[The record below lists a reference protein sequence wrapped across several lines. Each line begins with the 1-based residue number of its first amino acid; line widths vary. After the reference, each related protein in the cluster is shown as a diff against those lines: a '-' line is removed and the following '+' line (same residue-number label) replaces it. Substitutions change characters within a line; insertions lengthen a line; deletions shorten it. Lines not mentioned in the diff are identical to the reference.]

1 MNPSTDLGMATTGP
15 WTPRSAPARMLS
27 LPAYV
32 PTDLTSHL
40 SSVDDLLVDVLDD
53 LNRVWATE
61 LDDSGSLDVLGDRD
75 LPVLMRELLQGGG
88 KRIRPAMTYLGW
100 LSTSRDESGRSHV
113 VTAGAALELLHVFA
127 LIHDDV
133 MDESASRRGRPSV
146 HAQASRLHVD
156 SFAGG
161 DPARFGESIAV
172 LAGDLAHA
180 EADHLAAELPAEMR
194 GIWRTLV
201 IELVCGQRRDLTG
214 SAAGRR
220 DLGHARQ
227 VARMK
232 SGSYTVE
239 RPLQLGA
246 AAAHASG
253 AARTR
258 LARYGRE
265 VGEAFAL
272 RDDILG
278 VWGDPERTGKPAGDD
293 LLSGKPTVILSLATE
308 RLTGSSRQ
316 LLERTGTFGLGRR
329 LGPDDVAILL
339 DELEGAGVVDSVE
352 AMIAGHL
359 DVALDALDDPQ
370 FDADGVAGLTQLA
383 HQIAW
388 RDR

>member
-1 MNPSTDLGMATTGP
+1 MNPSTDLDLTTATP
-15 WTPRSAPARMLS
+15 WIPRPAPARMVS
-27 LPAYV
+27 LPTYA
-32 PTDLTSHL
+32 PTGLPRHL
-40 SSVDDLLVDVLDD
+40 GAVDDLLAGVLDD
-53 LNRVWATE
+53 LTRVWSTE
-61 LDDSGSLDVLGDRD
+61 VDDSGELDVLGERD

-100 LSTSRDESGRSHV
+100 LSTRGDGTGRGHV

-133 MDESASRRGRPSV
+133 MDQSASRRGRPSV
-146 HAQASRLHVD
+146 HTQAAQLHVD
-156 SFAGG
+156 SSAGG
-161 DPARFGESIAV
+161 DAGRFGESIAV
-172 LAGDLAHA
+172 LVGDLAHA
-180 EADHLAAELPAEMR
+180 EADHLASDLPADMR
-194 GIWRTLV
+194 SIWRTLV
-201 IELVCGQRRDLTG
+201 VELVCGQRRDLTG

-246 AAAHASG
+246 AAARANDTV
-253 AARTR
+253 RTR

-272 RDDILG
+272 RDDLLG
-278 VWGDPERTGKPAGDD
+278 VWGDPALTGKPAGDD
-293 LLSGKPTVILSLATE
+293 LLSGKPTVILSIASE
-308 RLTGSSRQ
+308 RLTGSSRK
-316 LLERTGTFGLGRR
+316 LLDRTGSLDRGLE
-329 LGPDDVAILL
+329 PDDVALLL
-339 DELEGAGVVDSVE
+339 DELERAGVVESVE

-359 DVALDALDDPQ
+359 DRALAALDDPQ
-370 FDADGVAGLTQLA
+370 LDPEGVAGLTQLA
-383 HQIAW
+383 HQVAW

>member
-1 MNPSTDLGMATTGP
+1 MNPSTDLDMTTAAP
-15 WTPRSAPARMLS
+15 WASRPAHARMVS
-27 LPAYV
+27 LPAYA
-32 PTDLTSHL
+32 PTGLTRHL
-40 SSVDDLLVDVLDD
+40 GLVDDLLTVVLDD
-53 LNRVWATE
+53 LARVWATE
-61 LDDSGSLDVLGDRD
+61 LDDAGSLDVLGDRD

-88 KRIRPAMTYLGW
+88 KRIRPAMSYLGW
-100 LSTSRDESGRSHV
+100 LSTAHDESTRGDV
-113 VTAGAALELLHVFA
+113 VTVGAALELLHVFA

-133 MDESASRRGRPSV
+133 MDQSASRRGRPSV
-146 HAQASRLHVD
+146 HTQATQLHVD
-156 SFAGG
+156 SSAGG
-161 DPARFGESIAV
+161 DAARFGESIAV
-172 LAGDLAHA
+172 LVGDLAHA
-180 EADHLAAELPAEMR
+180 EADHLASGLPSDMR

-201 IELVCGQRRDLTG
+201 VELVCGQRRDLTG

-246 AAAHASG
+246 AAAQADETV
-253 AARTR
+253 RTR
-258 LARYGRE
+258 LSRYGRE

-272 RDDILG
+272 RDDLLG
-278 VWGDPERTGKPAGDD
+278 VWGDPALTGKPAGDD
-293 LLSGKPTVILSLATE
+293 LLSGKPTVILSLAAE

-316 LLERTGTFGLGRR
+316 LLERTGSFGLG
-329 LGPDDVAILL
+329 LGPDDVATLQ
-339 DELEGAGVVDSVE
+339 DDLERAGVVQSVE

-359 DVALDALDDPQ
+359 DEALAAIDDPRL
-370 FDADGVAGLTQLA
+370 DPEGVAGLTQLA

>member
-1 MNPSTDLGMATTGP
+1 
-15 WTPRSAPARMLS
+15 
-27 LPAYV
+27 
-32 PTDLTSHL
+32 
-40 SSVDDLLVDVLDD
+40 
-53 LNRVWATE
+53 
-61 LDDSGSLDVLGDRD
+61 
-75 LPVLMRELLQGGG
+75 
-88 KRIRPAMTYLGW
+88 
-100 LSTSRDESGRSHV
+100 
-113 VTAGAALELLHVFA
+113 
-127 LIHDDV
+127 
-133 MDESASRRGRPSV
+133 
-146 HAQASRLHVD
+146 
-156 SFAGG
+156 
-161 DPARFGESIAV
+161 
-172 LAGDLAHA
+172 
-180 EADHLAAELPAEMR
+180 
-194 GIWRTLV
+194 
-201 IELVCGQRRDLTG
+201 
-214 SAAGRR
+214 
-220 DLGHARQ
+220 
-227 VARMK
+227 MK

-316 LLERTGTFGLGRR
+316 LLERTGTFGLGRG